1 MTSQPVP
8 DRGSIQT
15 SAILL
20 IVLGFLCAGW
30 IPAIFGIIALVQME
44 SDPGSARTMNKVG
57 WIILCVIVGLAVLA
71 VLAYFVFGAAMLAI
85 FGIAASGA

>member
-20 IVLGFLCAGW
+20 IVLGLLCAGW

-44 SDPGSARTMNKVG
+44 SDPRSARTMNKVG
-57 WIILCVIVGLAVLA
+57 WIILWVIVGIAVLA
-71 VLAYFVFGAAMLAI
+71 IVAYLLFGAAMLAI
-85 FGIAASGA
+85 FGIAASTA

>member
-1 MTSQPVP
+1 MTLPPAP

-30 IPAIFGIIALVQME
+30 IPAIFGI
-44 SDPGSARTMNKVG
+44 
-57 WIILCVIVGLAVLA
+57 
-71 VLAYFVFGAAMLAI
+71 
-85 FGIAASGA
+85 AASGA